1 MYSAEEIHLAETLNR
16 KGNLLGFGTWII
28 MFICVW
34 AFWLG
39 SFMQEWGLKNV
50 TDNGLTGIEAMFYMN
65 LNLWIFFGLIAVL
78 YIGIKFGGGSQ

>member
-1 MYSAEEIHLAETLNR
+1 MSLAEEIHLAKQMNK

-34 AFWLG
+34 TFWLG

-50 TDNGLTGIEAMFYMN
+50 TDNSLTGIEAMFYMN
-65 LNLWIFFGLIAVL
+65 LNLWIFFGLIAVI
-78 YIGIKFGGGSQ
+78 YMGIKFGGGNS